1 MICTK
6 ILNKCRAMVKFIVN
20 YTTRSVTVGG
30 TFPFSQR
37 AQQLTNVALVILKV
51 IGRVYCHLQLDI
63 SQ

>member
-1 MICTK
+1 
-6 ILNKCRAMVKFIVN
+6 MVKFIVN